1 MKPFRFI
8 DAIDKLEYA
17 TWLDPLVKAA
27 ETVAKKVIRPQW
39 IRDILHG
46 VPQGHPLHPPLVQV
60 PIGAWLSAGVLDV
73 LPGTHKQAK
82 LLIGVGTIAAAPAAA
97 AGYTDF
103 TELHEQQKRTAIVH
117 STLLSG
123 TTALYAAS
131 WLARR
136 QGNHRR
142 GKQLSYIGLAAAGM
156 GGFLGGVLSFRQASG
171 VNHTEDV
178 FHRISPG
185 WHSIGRLEDFAQGK
199 LQKSQVGQV
208 PVTVYRYR
216 NGGSEASDQI
226 LVLADACSHL
236 SGPLSDGSL
245 LDGETD
251 SPCVQCPWHGS
262 VFSLRDGQVLQGP
275 ATARQPSFH
284 TRIQDG
290 VIEAC
295 LPGAG

>member
-1 MKPFRFI
+1 MKTFRFI

-17 TWLDPLVKAA
+17 KWLDPLVNVV

-60 PIGAWLSAGVLDV
+60 PLGAWLSAGILDA
-73 LPGTHKQAK
+73 LPGTQEQAK
-82 LLIGVGTIAAAPAAA
+82 LLIGVGTIAATPAAA

-103 TELHEQQKRTAIVH
+103 TELHEQQKRTTIVH
-117 STLLSG
+117 SALLVS

-131 WLARR
+131 WWARH

-142 GKQLSYIGLAAAGM
+142 GKQLSYIGLATAGM

-178 FHRISPG
+178 FHRMSPG
-185 WHSIGRLEDFAQGK
+185 WHSIGRLEDFTQGK

-216 NGGSEASDQI
+216 NGGSESSDQI

-236 SGPLSDGSL
+236 SGPLSEGTL
-245 LDGETD
+245 LDSNTD

-262 VFSLRDGQVLQGP
+262 VFSLRDGQVMRGP
-275 ATARQPSFH
+275 ATARQPSFD
-284 TRIQDG
+284 TRIQNG
-290 VIEAC
+290 VVEAC